1 MKYVR
6 ASCLANPLLTRYV
19 FLAFRAGRGRPVALC
34 LSRYDV
40 LISLP
45 PSSASTTASAPST
58 PCVSTATTR
67 PGARRLGTVA

>member
-1 MKYVR
+1 
-6 ASCLANPLLTRYV
+6 
-19 FLAFRAGRGRPVALC
+19 
-34 LSRYDV
+34 V